1 MQLAD
6 LVIVDAVEHVCE
18 PFLGVTDAVVFAGG
32 EEGIEHRRALGCF
45 VAAGNSNFAPDSRRA
60 DNVLHQVVVDLNIA
74 VTKTIMAFFQRL
86 RRIG

>member
-18 PFLGVTDAVVFAGG
+18 PFLGVNAVVFAGG

-45 VAAGNSNFAPDSRRA
+45 VAAG
-60 DNVLHQVVVDLNIA
+60 
-74 VTKTIMAFFQRL
+74 K
-86 RRIG
+86 